1 MHLAANWIATMD
13 AAIKNPKSALYDA
26 IIKRTVAHYQLRFGK
41 TPGFPALD
49 WRLFKAQLLV
59 ESGGPTN
66 PAWSTRPMQIGNPGD
81 AAYGVLRSG
90 VQGSNLI
97 MSVPLK
103 MDISSKSISTPE
115 LNIRAAIAYV
125 FTLAAKF
132 HPAQVIDNPK
142 VKHVKVMPGQS
153 LSSIAAA
160 QHTTIQDLVQENP
173 KAAGVLHPGQVLK
186 FQAAHMA
193 IVIAGWKQITPEFL
207 ARWYNGGGYDGFGDP
222 AYAAK
227 LKYVLGKLGS

>member
-13 AAIKNPKSALYDA
+13 AAIKNPKSSVYDA
-26 IIKRTVAHYQLRFGK
+26 IIKQTLAHYQRRFGN

-81 AAYGVLRSG
+81 PASEVLRSG
-90 VQGSNLI
+90 AQGANLI
-97 MSVPLK
+97 ISVPLK
-103 MDISSKSISTPE
+103 MDIASKSISMPD

-125 FTLAAKF
+125 FTMAAKF
-132 HPAQVIDNPK
+132 HPRQVIDNAK
-142 VKHVKVMPGQS
+142 VERVKVRPGQS

-160 QHTTIQDLVQENP
+160 KHTTIQDLVQENP
-173 KAAGVLHPGQVLK
+173 NETGVLQPGQILD
-186 FQAAHMA
+186 FQTAHMA
-193 IVIAGWKQITPEFL
+193 IVIAGWRQITPEFL
-207 ARWYNGGGYDGFGDP
+207 ARWYNGGGYDGLGDP